1 MIARPAVE
9 ASGVSKRFGSRDAL
23 CDVDF
28 TARHGQLHGLLG
40 PNGAGKTTLMRI
52 LLGLVRRDAG
62 SVRLVGRNV
71 DAAAERLP
79 DPVAALIDTPAFYPY
94 LSGRSNLSL
103 LARLDGETR
112 GLRHRSRSGP
122 RTDWHRGASRRRRGR
137 LLRRDAPAA
146 RPGRGLD
153 PLAAAVVPRRAN
165 ERADP
170 AGARDVRALAR
181 QLADEGAA
189 VVLSSHDMAE
199 VEELC
204 TMLTVMNDGR
214 VVFSGTVGELRTRAP
229 AVVHVLR
236 TSDDGTALRVAAQR
250 YAVKATPMSG
260 GGLEVSALIEALDAY
275 IIGLGRTG
283 VAVRHL
289 EPRTRSL
296 ESLFLELT
304 GRTNA
309 DSGVRARLTPNRCTN
324 RAWRREPARI
334 RDCGGC
340 RVVEAVRAAQGAPR
354 SRRMRHQPV
363 RLRSGDA
370 GAEQPADRHPVRA
383 IGH

>member
-79 DPVAALIDTPAFYPY
+79 DRVAALIDTPAFYPY
-94 LSGRSNLSL
+94 LSGRANLSL

-112 GLRHRSRSGP
+112 DCATGVDQALEQTGI
-122 RTDWHRGASRRRRGR
+122 GARADDAVGGYSAGMRQR
-137 LLRRDAPAA
+137 L
-146 RPGRGLD
+146 G
-153 PLAAAVVPRRAN
+153 LAAALIRSPQLLFLDEPTSAL
-165 ERADP
+165 DP

-236 TSDDGTALRVAAQR
+236 TSDDGAALSVAAQR

-260 GGLEVSALIEALDAY
+260 GGLEVSASIEALDAY

-309 DSGVRARLTPNRCTN
+309 DSGV
-324 RAWRREPARI
+324 PAS
-334 RDCGGC
+334 
-340 RVVEAVRAAQGAPR
+340 V
-354 SRRMRHQPV
+354 
-363 RLRSGDA
+363 
-370 GAEQPADRHPVRA
+370 GAEPLHESSVAS
-383 IGH
+383 